1 MIVSNMVSS
10 KGNDVPNQFIIE
22 NEDGKYFQS
31 YKSMIA
37 FVPKV
42 YPLYDNTCEQPTDTS
57 IVLDEY
63 YWNYSRTT
71 SKYLSLFLGSSTTE
85 IKKAIKEGRYT
96 LANLN

>member
-22 NEDGKYFQS
+22 GKDGRTFQS
-31 YKSMIA
+31 YKSIIA
-37 FVPKV
+37 TVKDGKV
-42 YPLYDNTCEQPTDTS
+42 T
-57 IVLDEY
+57 LDEY

-71 SKYLSLFLGSSTTE
+71 SKYLSMFLNSSTLET
-85 IKKAIKEGRYT
+85 KKNIKEGIYK